1 MISLV
6 IKMVLRVL
14 AILLIGFVSAVIG
27 LIVGSIIFTTFIPEI
42 AIMGKEGYEAGG
54 PIGFSLGALIG
65 LIGRGCSCLESEP
78 RDDRESTLDRISF
91 SDRDSVKSCVMTKRY
106 GEWMKGELL

>member
-14 AILLIGFVSAVIG
+14 AVILIGFVSAAIG
-27 LIVGSIIFTTFIPEI
+27 LILGSIIFTTFIPEFVI
-42 AIMGKEGYEAGG
+42 FGKEGYEAGG

-65 LIGRGCSCLESEP
+65 LVGSGAL
-78 RDDRESTLDRISF
+78 LF
-91 SDRDSVKSCVMTKRY
+91 GKRT
-106 GEWMKGELL
+106 EK